1 MINTI
6 KSTHL
11 WLVLVGFHVRAQ
23 SLPSKSAVKSIPT
36 SVPCQAKK
44 DSNIPFPGRTRLVKC
59 PTSGPTKTIQSPPHA
74 LPPPSRWLYIDRC
87 ILVLLCIWGQFSM
100 YKPLGSLYLEG
111 RFNREFFALLVWGAY
126 IWRGVHVF
134 SDFYGIHMYIC
145 AYMKRQKTSQIP
157 LKAIIASFEAFAREK
172 SSCYYLTCM
181 GLYVTKSGMLPERPK
196 KSVQKLLKTFLSH
209 CFSKC
214 TQCVDQE

>member
-1 MINTI
+1 MFGLSLFHPNRQ
-6 KSTHL
+6 SNPSQRPS
-11 WLVLVGFHVRAQ
+11 HVRQ
-23 SLPSKSAVKSIPT
+23 RK
-36 SVPCQAKK
+36 
-44 DSNIPFPGRTRLVKC
+44 
-59 PTSGPTKTIQSPPHA
+59 IQISPPPGEPDWSNALPQGQQGQSNPHPTPC
-74 LPPPSRWLYIDRC
+74 LPPPAGFTLIGAY
-87 ILVLLCIWGQFSM
+87 LQFSM

-172 SSCYYLTCM
+172 SSCCYLSCM

-196 KSVQKLLKTFLSH
+196 ESAQKLLKTFLSH

-214 TQCVDQE
+214 TQCLDQE